1 LRQSIDDIDGVFT
14 FLIANHESMGFAK
27 DRWAIKPLVSVEQ
40 DGELA
45 AATEEQAVRT
55 IYRDEVDVINYDGP
69 GVTMTWPIEVSRAAA

>member
-1 LRQSIDDIDGVFT
+1 MLPPTIVG
-14 FLIANHESMGFAK
+14 
-27 DRWAIKPLVSVEQ
+27 AIFEIRPSKPLVSVEQ

>member
-1 LRQSIDDIDGVFT
+1 
-14 FLIANHESMGFAK
+14 MGFAK

-40 DGELA
+40 NGALA

-69 GVTMTWPIEVSRAAA
+69 AITMTWPVEPGRAAA